1 MSEQSGAGGARSGL
15 FANLKGLLAAVL
27 ASGRTRLDLLVTELE
42 EEKLRLIDILVSA
55 VAAMFLLGLGI
66 VLAVLFLTVLFWEQ
80 RLVVLGIA
88 AGGVL
93 LSGMLF
99 ALRLHARV
107 ARPSALFRASLRE
120 IDKDIEA
127 LRGRS

>member
-1 MSEQSGAGGARSGL
+1 MSEQSGASGARSGL

-66 VLAVLFLTVLFWEQ
+66 VLAVLFLAALFWEQ
-80 RLVVLGIA
+80 RLVVLGVA

-93 LSGMLF
+93 LGGVLC
-99 ALRLHARV
+99 ALHLRSRV